1 MLAEDWML
9 DWTASQTSLKL
20 VGASMHGVMVA
31 ATLVQSVRSMGIT
44 VAGRTVASLISVDK
58 TTYILI

>member
-1 MLAEDWML
+1 MLAEDWMP

-31 ATLVQSVRSMGIT
+31 ATLVQSDRSMGIT
-44 VAGRTVASLISVDK
+44 VAGKTVALLKEVESTI
-58 TTYILI
+58 YM